1 VDIGRLRLCTTTTC
15 RTGPAFDLD
24 TAGAPRSE
32 LAAAFARHGPCL
44 IHASVATAEQVLP
57 MVPPGAAHVEMI
69 RALDSLERPDEA
81 TAAPLSAREGRA

>member
-1 VDIGRLRLCTTTTC
+1 
-15 RTGPAFDLD
+15 
-24 TAGAPRSE
+24 
-32 LAAAFARHGPCL
+32 L

-57 MVPPGAAHVEMI
+57 MVPPGAANVEMI